1 MPPRIR
7 PVPRQARAAWLFAMG
22 LLAMAMTAMGGTG
35 VLRTHTAGTGFFV
48 EICSAKGTRS
58 VPGLPSGEHSLP
70 GSQPDCCQ
78 LCATGAPLLLADAT
92 LALPPAP
99 EFAEVRFA
107 EPVFPRRAVTHLS
120 HPPRGPPSA

>member
-7 PVPRQARAAWLFAMG
+7 SVPRQTRAAWLFAMG
-22 LLAMAMTAMGGTG
+22 LFAMAMTAMGGTG

-48 EICSAKGTRS
+48 EICSAKGARS
-58 VPGLPSGEHSLP
+58 VPGQPSGEHSLP
-70 GSQPDCCQ
+70 GSHSDCCQ

-99 EFAEVRFA
+99 EFAQVRFA
-107 EPVFPRRAVTHLS
+107 EPVSRPGAMARLS
-120 HPPRGPPSA
+120 HPPRGPPFA